1 MGKRKKVLTVH
12 VVTCDESWEEIDKD
26 GSVVT
31 KTARHAWLSRD
42 PINRNNVHVYCNLV
56 ARKRWLQEN
65 NILKEKHP
73 GYHYE
78 HIFAYDWN
86 AMRGYHYL
94 MHIARMLNE
103 MVLHSI
109 YLIEQVKA
117 VGFQAFIQKFREVMI
132 HRELDIARLSLLLKT
147 PGQLRLV
154 YEENWKTSRPTA

>member
-1 MGKRKKVLTVH
+1 MIK
-12 VVTCDESWEEIDKD
+12 C
-26 GSVVT
+26 
-31 KTARHAWLSRD
+31 
-42 PINRNNVHVYCNLV
+42 YY
-56 ARKRWLQEN
+56 
-65 NILKEKHP
+65 ILHPEKHHNYIKKLPVQAAVLAGLGDSQISVSIP
-73 GYHYE
+73 GILDLVQRAVQLISDRLGDFSCE

-154 YEENWKTSRPTA
+154 YEENWKTSRPAA